1 MRQRITA
8 AFSVFPHNLDEGEK
22 ELEKHINLPETAI
35 ILAANLKGYDEDN
48 SGWDILLEARRKYFA
63 TRKRYVTKCF
73 HAGNRECSL
82 PISDFAQ

>member
-1 MRQRITA
+1 M
-8 AFSVFPHNLDEGEK
+8 
-22 ELEKHINLPETAI
+22 EKHINLPETAI

-73 HAGNRECSL
+73 SRWGSRVFAANIRFR
-82 PISDFAQ
+82 PISR